1 MAKLYG
7 PVAAQVN
14 VYSGTIRAD
23 SIEVIDRFDASIF
36 NANPNVQAVAGT
48 ISFLY
53 AKFDPAE
60 GFRLTATLADS
71 SQGKLA
77 DYGDGQTSEEY
88 GIFFEGIKPRD
99 FGYIDLTSTPQTV
112 HQTKKIN
119 KLYGPVDDGN
129 GGYVTKKIT
138 KLYGAVSDGNGGYET
153 KLIYEDV

>member
-71 SQGKLA
+71 SQEKLA

-88 GIFFEGIKPRD
+88 GIFSKASNLEILDISTSHLLLRPSTRLKKSINYMGQ
-99 FGYIDLTSTPQTV
+99 LTMEMAAMLQRKSPSFMV
-112 HQTKKIN
+112 PFLMGMADMRLN
-119 KLYGPVDDGN
+119 
-129 GGYVTKKIT
+129 
-138 KLYGAVSDGNGGYET
+138 
-153 KLIYEDV
+153 